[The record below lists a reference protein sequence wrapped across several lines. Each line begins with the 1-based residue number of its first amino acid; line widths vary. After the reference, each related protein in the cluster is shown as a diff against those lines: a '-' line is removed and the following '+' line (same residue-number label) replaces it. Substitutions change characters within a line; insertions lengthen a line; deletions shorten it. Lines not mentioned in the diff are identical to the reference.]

1 MIKIIKG
8 VYGYWNEQKKRVQP
22 KTVNDAPFELAA
34 EQEAR
39 LVGLGVAEYVGTPAA
54 AVEETVEEVTGYLDS
69 EQLERMTVAEL
80 REIAE
85 KMGLDTSKM
94 RKKADIVEAIAHE
107 EVTAGEIVEDG
118 DELPTFDAAEAVEE

>member
-39 LVGLGVAEYVGTPAA
+39 LVGLGVAEYAGAPTA
-54 AVEETVEEVTGYLDS
+54 AVEEPVEEVMGYLDS